1 MVRFSIIF
9 VLSLALTISFNKTEF
24 WVANAAKPL
33 MLSQALPGYA
43 YQFPEDFYSHDDFR
57 IEWWYYTGNLEEVGT
72 SRPFGYQLTF
82 FRVALDTMG
91 DNPNPSKW
99 KVGHIYFSH
108 MTLTDVEGK
117 KFHYFERINRKGIG
131 IAGAN
136 SERLMVWNEDWSLEG
151 TDNEHVLEAVE
162 SGVGI
167 KLQLAPEKKLVV
179 HGQDGISKKGSEAGN
194 ASHYFSYTRMKT
206 SGTVFVDG
214 KNYKVFGT
222 SWMDHEY
229 SSNQLNNELS
239 GWDWFSLKLD
249 DQTELMLYLLR
260 RKSGGI
266 DSFSS
271 GTFVSSDGISRHIK
285 RDEFTVESSAQ
296 WRSKQSG
303 ITYPS
308 GWKLSLPSLGIKLS
322 LSPDLNNQE
331 LYNLRSISASY
342 WEGSV
347 SVEGTIRGKL
357 IKGKGYVELV
367 GYGKDLVQGLPD

>member
-33 MLSQALPGYA
+33 MFSQALPGYA

-229 SSNQLNNELS
+229 SSNQLNNALS